1 MLTLEISVCLGQT
14 GNLDVSDEQEEEED
28 KDKPLDP
35 ALIEA
40 MKQGKGSCT
49 DRGNESR

>member
-14 GNLDVSDEQEEEED
+14 GNLDVSDGEEED

-35 ALIEA
+35 KLIEA
-40 MKQGKGSCT
+40 VKQGKGPCT
-49 DRGNESR
+49 DRGSEAR